1 MAEKLPSREIHF
13 RADNDLH
20 ARLQEA
26 ALKVGITPSSLA
38 RLLLRDALNIETDV
52 KLEAAR
58 LASHTIKRAT
68 SSMLKEVA
76 RRLPEIILQEANGA
90 SAEGAE

>member
-26 ALKVGITPSSLA
+26 ALKVGTSPSSLA
-38 RLLLRDALNIETDV
+38 RMLLRDALSCNTDV

-58 LASHTIKRAT
+58 LTSHTIKRAT
-68 SSMLKEVA
+68 SRMLQEVA
-76 RRLPEIILQEANGA
+76 RRLPEILQEAGI
-90 SAEGAE
+90 E